1 MHLQFIV
8 FCIQYTISKA
18 IFIKMGNENL
28 IVRQPL
34 REQIYANILL
44 KIEQGTYEP
53 GRKLSDSN
61 VAGDLRVSRTPVRE
75 ALLRLEREGIINSE
89 LNYGFAVR
97 PLSPREI
104 REKYPILSAL
114 ESLALRS
121 SPLPTAAQ
129 IKKLDKL
136 NEGMSRSANNPARLI
151 GLDEEWHSLL
161 LSNCENQSLLVMIA
175 GLKTNLRRYELA
187 YMRDAR
193 RVALSTDHHLQIT
206 KALADGDLENAL
218 QWLERNWVQTTEQL
232 AEWLI
237 QNQKA

>member
-1 MHLQFIV
+1 MK
-8 FCIQYTISKA
+8 Y
-18 IFIKMGNENL
+18 ENL
-28 IVRQPL
+28 ITRQPL
-34 REQIYANILL
+34 REQIYENILL

-53 GRKLSDSN
+53 GRKLSDSH

-75 ALLRLEREGIINSE
+75 ALLRLEREGLINSE

-97 PLSPREI
+97 PLSVREI

-121 SPLPTAAQ
+121 FPLPTAAQ
-129 IKKLDKL
+129 LKKLDKL
-136 NEGMSRSANNPARLI
+136 NEAISRAASNPARLI
-151 GLDEEWHSLL
+151 NLDEEWHALL

-193 RVALSTDHHLQIT
+193 RVAASTEHHLQIT
-206 KALADGDLENAL
+206 KALSEGDVEGGLR
-218 QWLERNWVQTTEQL
+218 WLERNWVETTEQL

-237 QNQKA
+237 QNQKN